1 MTAKQPGKYED
12 ILDAATDLFLEY
24 GFQDVSVTRIMERAE
39 CSRETVY
46 RYFDNK
52 ETIFQAVIDNQMS
65 SYLNL
70 ISSFDV
76 ESEDLRQGI
85 LNWSNTL
92 LKMAASEKYIKLRR
106 LVISEIST
114 RPEHGKLYFSLTYQR
129 GTEAV
134 ARFFEAQQKQNKL
147 KKMDPYN
154 LATYFVGMLMY
165 EIMHERLFGL
175 CKPPGNKQ
183 IKELTTRV
191 VDDFLEGFG
200 ADTG

>member
-1 MTAKQPGKYED
+1 MTAKQPEKYRD
-12 ILDAATDLFLEY
+12 ILDAATDLFLEH
-24 GFQDVSVTRIMERAE
+24 GFQDVSVTQIMELAE

-52 ETIFQAVIDNQMS
+52 ENIFQSVIDNQNS

-76 ESEDLRQGI
+76 EAEDLRQGI
-85 LNWSNTL
+85 LNWSNSL
-92 LKMAASEKYIKLRR
+92 LKMATSEKYIKLRR
-106 LVISEIST
+106 LVISEMST
-114 RPEHGKLYFSLTYQR
+114 RPEHGKLYFKLTFKR
-129 GTEAV
+129 GTEAL
-134 ARFFEAQQKQNKL
+134 AKFFTAQQKQNRL
-147 KKMDPYN
+147 KNMDPYN

-175 CKPPGNKQ
+175 RNPPGNKQ
-183 IKELTTRV
+183 IKELTIRV

-200 ADTG
+200 ADQG